1 VVSFTVYCDH
11 FHTVYYH
18 TRSISI
24 KHLTSYVHSLL
35 FFFLH
40 RIVGRDGKQIYLFDD
55 DKMHFESHARNHREW
70 NVKTTK
76 HKRDNRWGFILDTL
90 CIPALLM
97 PCNVHTHRRGEKQV
111 DVTRQ
116 QLFGSAFG
124 NNPLQVVDLSDTELH
139 CDRGFS
145 GEGNHQD
152 VLAPSG
158 AGITVT
164 TQRALW
170 AAYNYS
176 QTPKAN
182 DKRTYIDPNG
192 IMALY
197 VSEKTVHGRKLACGA
212 FVTGTGKVVLYMSS
226 VHKST
231 KLDYVTSDKWGKLH
245 KNNRDK
251 LKELGFGLEQSL
263 HHVKSAEA
271 KRIHAQYYQQFKNIP
286 IDQVTAFAGGK
297 EFHIGRRLSMS
308 SKQMYD
314 FILVCKR
321 HFLDLEHDFI
331 QDIFKFMYKNYDAE
345 KRQEEKDRAEAAA
358 ASQASGEGAEDPI
371 TYESTKG
378 IEELIIDGPEEGNVE
393 ETVRL
398 DIHKFNE
405 SK

>member
-1 VVSFTVYCDH
+1 M
-11 FHTVYYH
+11 
-18 TRSISI
+18 
-24 KHLTSYVHSLL
+24 
-35 FFFLH
+35 
-40 RIVGRDGKQIYLFDD
+40 YLFDD
-55 DKMHFESHARNHREW
+55 DKLHFESHSRNHREW
-70 NVKTTK
+70 LMKMIK
-76 HKRDNRWGFILDTL
+76 HERDNRWGGILDTL

-97 PCNVHTHRRGEKQV
+97 PCDVHTHRRGEKQV
-111 DVTRQ
+111 DVTKK

-124 NNPLQVVDLSDTELH
+124 NNPLQVVNLSDMELH

-145 GEGNHQD
+145 GEGNFQE

-158 AGITVT
+158 AGMTVT

-170 AAYNYS
+170 AAYNFG
-176 QTPKAN
+176 QTPKQN
-182 DKRTYIDPNG
+182 DKRVYIDPKG

-197 VSEKTVHGRKLACGA
+197 LSEKVISGRRMACGA

-226 VHKST
+226 VHRSL

-263 HHVKSAEA
+263 HHVKSVDA
-271 KRIHAQYYQQFKNIP
+271 KSIHAQYYQQFKNIP

-308 SKQMYD
+308 SKQMYE

-371 TYESTKG
+371 TYESTKSV
-378 IEELIIDGPEEGNVE
+378 EDLISDGPEEGNIE
-393 ETVRL
+393 EIVRL
-398 DIHKFNE
+398 DIHKFRE
-405 SK
+405 GK